1 MRSDRGPLVPALL
14 LGIVLTAGWLGG
26 CRSLPTEPA
35 DPLRS
40 LLAAAAAGE
49 RPDPHSWVDPTDPA
63 RSTDFLQLEKWVNVN
78 AEAVTNVRGAGL
90 AAEPGRFFTRSADG
104 RVIYVIAWGW
114 PGPQLRTKALR
125 PPPGTRVRILG
136 WPDELPWEQLGA
148 VCVVETPREL
158 ADEENHPCERAFVFR
173 FEAPR

>member
-1 MRSDRGPLVPALL
+1 MRSDRGFLVLALL
-14 LGIVLTAGWLGG
+14 AGLVLTAGCLGG
-26 CRSLPTEPA
+26 CRSLPAEPA
-35 DPLRS
+35 DALRS
-40 LLAAAAAGE
+40 LIAAAAAGE
-49 RPDPHSWVDPTDPA
+49 RPDPHAWVDPAEPA
-63 RSTDFLQLEKWVNVN
+63 RSTDFLLLEKWVNVN

-114 PGPQLRTKALR
+114 PGAQLRTKALR
-125 PPPGTRVRILG
+125 PPPGTRVCILG

-148 VCVVETPREL
+148 VCVIETPREL

-173 FEAPR
+173 FEVPR